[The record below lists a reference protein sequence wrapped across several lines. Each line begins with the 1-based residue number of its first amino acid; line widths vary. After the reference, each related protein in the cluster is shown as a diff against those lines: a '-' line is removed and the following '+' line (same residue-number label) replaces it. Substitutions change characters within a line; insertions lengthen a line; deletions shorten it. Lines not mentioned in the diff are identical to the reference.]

1 VRLQRSTVS
10 GFLARLTEDSGYNSR
25 MQIYLV
31 GGAVRDQL
39 LGLPVRERDWVV
51 VGATPDQLEGLGY
64 RRVGRDFP
72 VYLHPDTHEEY
83 ALARTERK
91 TGRGYRGFEVHADPS
106 VTLEEDL
113 QRRDLTINAIAR
125 TANGELLD
133 PVGGQA
139 HLKAR
144 LLHHVS
150 DAFREDPVRI
160 LRVARF
166 AARFHELGFRVAP
179 DTLELMRG
187 MVEAGEVAAL
197 VPERVWQETASAL
210 AEARPDVY
218 LEVLRDCGA
227 LSVVFPEID
236 ALFGVPQPP
245 EWHPEIDTGVHVL
258 LCLREAARLAFSTE
272 VRFAVL
278 VHDLGKAAT
287 PKAELPRH
295 VGHEQRSVELVLEIS
310 ERLAVPNRFRDL
322 AVAVARSHGLC
333 HRALELRPATLLGLL
348 ESLDAFRRG
357 ERVSEF
363 LDACEADARGRT
375 GFEERP
381 YPQRELVFSAWQAAL
396 AVDSRAVAGPG
407 GGGEGLSGE
416 ALGEAIRQARV
427 KAVTTAREQFSL
439 R

>member
-1 VRLQRSTVS
+1 MTRPP
-10 GFLARLTEDSGYNSR
+10 EDSGYNSG

-51 VGATPDQLEGLGY
+51 VGATPHELEALGY

-72 VYLHPDTHEEY
+72 VYLHPDSHEEY

-91 TGRGYRGFEVHADPS
+91 TGPGYRGFEVHADPS

-113 QRRDLTINAIAR
+113 QRRDLTINAIAQ
-125 TANGELLD
+125 AADGEVLD
-133 PVGGQA
+133 PAGGRA
-139 HLKAR
+139 HLQAR

-179 DTLELMRG
+179 ATLGLMRA
-187 MVEAGEVAAL
+187 MVAAGEVATL

-210 AEARPDVY
+210 AEPRPDVY
-218 LEVLRDCGA
+218 VQVLRDCGA
-227 LSVVFPEID
+227 LQVVFPEID

-245 EWHPEIDTGVHVL
+245 QWHPEIDTGLHVL
-258 LCLREAARLAFSTE
+258 LCLREAAKRSFSTE

-278 VHDLGKAAT
+278 VHDLGKGTT
-287 PKAELPRH
+287 PKTELPRH
-295 VGHEQRSVELVLEIS
+295 VGHEQRSVDLVVALCQ
-310 ERLAVPNRFRDL
+310 RLAVPNRFRDL
-322 AVAVARSHGLC
+322 AVAVARNHGLC
-333 HRALELRPATLLGLL
+333 HRALELRPVTILSLL

-357 ERVSEF
+357 ERVTEF

-375 GFEERP
+375 GLEERA
-381 YPQRELVFSAWQAAL
+381 YPQRDLVFSAWQAAL
-396 AVDSRAVAGPG
+396 ALDTRVVAGPG
-407 GGGEGLSGE
+407 GPGDGLSGQ
-416 ALGEAIRQARV
+416 ALGEAIRNARLA
-427 KAVTTAREQFSL
+427 AVTAAREQFDL
-439 R
+439 K